1 MPPLLEIKDLHV
13 EVEGKPILQGINLQI
28 LEGEVH
34 ALLGPNGSGKTSLM
48 MTIMGYSTYKIM
60 RGKILFDGED
70 ITDLDLTERAL
81 MGIGVGSQRPPTIR
95 GVRLSQVLDYSVGE
109 DPVRKQELDQWIK
122 LAGMEGFLE
131 REVNGGLSGGEIKRS
146 ELLQLLAMRPRFS
159 MLDEPDSGVDLEA
172 LELVGKM
179 VNVLY
184 TRDPARPALR
194 NTGLIITH
202 TAQVLDYVHIDKA
215 HVMIDRR
222 IMSCGNPNLILQTIS
237 EHGYAACSRCI
248 QLEI

>member
-48 MTIMGYSTYKIM
+48 MTIMGYSTYKII

-81 MGIGVGSQRPPTIR
+81 LGIGVGSQRPPTIR

-184 TRDPARPALR
+184 TRDSARPALR